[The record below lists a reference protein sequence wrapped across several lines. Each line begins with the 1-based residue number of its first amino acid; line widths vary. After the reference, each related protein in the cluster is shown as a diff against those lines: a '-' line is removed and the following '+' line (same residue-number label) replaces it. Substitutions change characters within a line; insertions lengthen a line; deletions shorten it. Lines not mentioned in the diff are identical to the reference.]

1 MPVQASS
8 QSTWDTRIARAQALA
23 DVRPAAREA
32 LTFFAAL
39 AQRQKALVEG
49 EPSGSQTRDVE
60 IEPRS
65 LIEAL
70 DFDSVLD
77 AIPDFLFWLSSNAPA
92 PLRDLAASLRGVH
105 RADWR
110 HGLHLYLA
118 SDGRNLD
125 DPAAAFV
132 MQAVVQPFAERC
144 AMRSATPSLET
155 RCSPS
160 RCPFCGALPVVGVLR
175 EESHGA
181 RRTLVC
187 SLCLSE
193 RDYLRVVCPSCGE
206 QEFDALP
213 IYTADRFEHVR
224 IDACDRC
231 RHYLKTID
239 LTKDGLAVP
248 LVDDIASVSLDLWA
262 RDRAYVRLRANVLA
276 L

>member
-1 MPVQASS
+1 MPVQTSS
-8 QSTWDTRIARAQALA
+8 QSSWDTRIARAQALA
-23 DVRPAAREA
+23 GVRTAAGEA

-39 AQRQKALVEG
+39 AQRQKALVER
-49 EPSGSQTRDVE
+49 EPDGPQTRDVE
-60 IEPRS
+60 IEPT
-65 LIEAL
+65 LMETL
-70 DFDSVLD
+70 DFDPVLD
-77 AIPDFLFWLSSNAPA
+77 AIPDFLLWLSTNAPA

-110 HGLHLYLA
+110 HGLHLFLG
-118 SDGRNLD
+118 SEGRGLD

-132 MQAVVQPFAERC
+132 MQAVVQPFAEQC
-144 AMRSATPSLET
+144 AIRSASPSLDT
-155 RCSPS
+155 RSSPW

-175 EESHGA
+175 EEGHGA